1 MKQKAKFYEKQNE
14 YKYFPLGDGR
24 ADVFIRNFLEEEKE
38 IDENGNEIV
47 LFVYE
52 QNEFRVNMEEITE
65 DMIKENPMNYLNY
78 SNEITNV
85 SLEERI
91 SALEGALVEMSE
103 VIF

>member
-52 QNEFRVNMEEITE
+52 QNELRVNMKEITE

>member
-38 IDENGNEIV
+38 IDENENEIV

>member
-52 QNEFRVNMEEITE
+52 QNEFRVNMKEITE